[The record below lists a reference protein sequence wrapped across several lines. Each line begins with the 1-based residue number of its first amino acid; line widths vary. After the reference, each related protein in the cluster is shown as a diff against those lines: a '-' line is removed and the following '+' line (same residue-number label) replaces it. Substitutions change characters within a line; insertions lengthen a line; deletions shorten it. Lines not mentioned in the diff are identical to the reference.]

1 MSTTFSRT
9 LRSLH
14 ADNFR
19 GSSWLVLLG
28 LLALILWFGWFF
40 LAQILIYETSQ
51 QAAVQPT
58 GQVVALFPLAAAGRI
73 QVGQSAQMQLE
84 NLTDARYGNLPAS
97 VTGVTQTLQG
107 LQVSLE
113 LHPVSGSPFQ
123 LQPGLKGIVKI
134 EVAQAS
140 PAALVL
146 RAIGQSGST
155 GQLIFPPLPFNP

>member
-40 LAQILIYETSQ
+40 LAQILIYENSQ
-51 QAAVQPT
+51 EASVMPT
-58 GQVVALFPLAAAGRI
+58 GQAVALFPLSAAGRI
-73 QVGQSAQMQLE
+73 HSGQSARMQLE
-84 NLTDARYGNLPAS
+84 NLSNDRFGSVPAR
-97 VTGVTQTLQG
+97 VIQTTQTLQG
-107 LQVSLE
+107 LQVSLD
-113 LHPVSGSPFQ
+113 LQPVSGSPFQ
-123 LQPGLKGIVKI
+123 LQPGMKGSVKI
-134 EVAQAS
+134 EVEQVS

-155 GQLIFPPLPFNP
+155 GQLIFSPLPNNP